1 MSNEKGGRIP
11 LLYIY
16 SSYKI
21 FPELYNASLSLSYTT
36 SLYLPLPLP

>member
-1 MSNEKGGRIP
+1 MSNEKGSRIP

-21 FPELYNASLSLSYTT
+21 FPVLYNAFLNLSYTT
-36 SLYLPLPLP
+36 NLYLPFPRP